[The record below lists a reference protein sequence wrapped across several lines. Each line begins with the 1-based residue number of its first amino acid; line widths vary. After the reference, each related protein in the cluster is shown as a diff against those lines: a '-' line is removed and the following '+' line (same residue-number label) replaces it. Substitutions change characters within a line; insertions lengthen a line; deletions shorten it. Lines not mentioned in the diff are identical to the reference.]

1 MIKGAGRMGWKA
13 DDFWFCTPSYFYA
26 AFYGHMEQERDRHH
40 QQLAA
45 ARIVAYHALYAPHV
59 DLKNRSFSYSDIVK
73 LPGDEKEAVF
83 PELTKEQIEE
93 FSRKADRG
101 FKQHTGKEWPA

>member
-1 MIKGAGRMGWKA
+1 MGWKA

-26 AFYGHMEQERDRHH
+26 AFYGHTEQERDRANE
-40 QQLAA
+40 QLRA
-45 ARIVAYHALYAPHV
+45 ARIVAYYTFLPHIE
-59 DLKNRSFSYSDIVK
+59 KGRSFSFSDIVE
-73 LPGDEKEAVF
+73 LPGDKKEAVF

>member
-26 AFYGHMEQERDRHH
+26 AYNGHLEQERDRFH

-45 ARIVAYHALYAPHV
+45 ARIVAYYAIAPHL
-59 DLKNRSFSYSDIVK
+59 DKGKSLSFSDIVK